1 MPAAINVWEERSA
14 WLTVS
19 EVRIHG
25 LWLCHPEMCGPRN
38 HNRREGEGCSPQG
51 KQEGQERRL
60 GPSISGGALVT
71 QFLSHNYLFDIL
83 FPSNSTQC
91 SEITWPS
98 GDIEH
103 STASAAPLC
112 HQWAGRRG
120 FRLPMRWRGQLGGTC
135 HTWEDLVCL
144 VRRLMLCL
152 KRASGGGERT
162 GNRCCERWEPLQNSK
177 RGSNMITFAF

>member
-1 MPAAINVWEERSA
+1 MYERKDLFGSPFQRFESMVFGSVTLRCA
-14 WLTVS
+14 D
-19 EVRIHG
+19 
-25 LWLCHPEMCGPRN
+25 PEIMIEGKVKAVHLKASRKD
-38 HNRREGEGCSPQG
+38 RRGDW
-51 KQEGQERRL
+51 

-103 STASAAPLC
+103 STATAAPLC
-112 HQWAGRRG
+112 HQWAGGRG
-120 FRLPMRWRGQLGGTC
+120 FRLPRRWRGWLGGTC

-144 VRRLMLCL
+144 ARRLMLCL

-162 GNRCCERWEPLQNSK
+162 GNRCCERREPLQNSK